1 MRTDIQGLRGI
12 AVLLV
17 VFYHAD
23 LGLKAGYLGVDIFFV
38 ISGYLITGLICRS
51 LDENRF
57 SFADFYWR
65 RAKRLLPA
73 AFVTF
78 LATSIVASALLTQLE
93 LRSYVSQLIG
103 ALTFTANFVL
113 AQQAGYFDTAAT
125 LKPLLHTWS
134 LAVEEQYYLLAPFI
148 LWITPPRLRRPIVVA
163 VIVASLLLCVLFA
176 RSKPSFAF
184 YLLPARAWE
193 LALGA
198 FLALSA
204 VPKLSTVTRALAG
217 TIAVLVLVAVPA
229 LSIDPVHPRTD
240 AVIVCLATAIVIA
253 TQPALLSHGP
263 LANGLAR
270 VGDISYSLYLV
281 HWPVFAFAH
290 TIYFSEPPLLLRLA
304 LLVAVFPLAMALCR
318 WVENPIRHTAIR
330 PSLPVL
336 AGSCTL
342 IAAALAIPLS
352 YLALASQQRDWTEI
366 RRPNTGFDPACDQR
380 ALTKIPACQNKPNP
394 TIAVWGD
401 SFAMH
406 LVPGLAAEDRGRG
419 IIQLT
424 RSSCPPTIEP
434 QPQDAADRNEQ
445 SYSCEAFNRAVL
457 ERIIADGNLQY
468 VVLASASNFDR
479 IGPTVQSLQAAGKRV
494 VYVAPPPFTT
504 TDYSIC
510 VERLLDKRVTLDAPE
525 DCSFS
530 EGEYLRIQRST
541 LDQLRSVSTQ
551 HAFGVIS
558 LSEAFCSDGRC
569 MTNDGSTSFYRDS
582 AHLSVDGSIYAA
594 RKLDLISAILRS
606 AR

>member
-1 MRTDIQGLRGI
+1 MRLDIQGLRGI

-17 VFYHAD
+17 VFYHAG

-51 LDENRF
+51 LDEDRF
-57 SFADFYWR
+57 SFSDFYWR

-78 LATSIVASALLTQLE
+78 LVTSVFASAILTQLE
-93 LRSYVSQLIG
+93 LRSYISQLLG

-148 LWITPPRLRRPIVVA
+148 LWVTPPRLRRPVVIA
-163 VIVASLLLCVLFA
+163 VILTSLALCLLFA

-198 FLALSA
+198 LLALSPQPRLPTLA
-204 VPKLSTVTRALAG
+204 RSVAG
-217 TIAVLVLVAVPA
+217 TSAVLVLIMVPA

-240 AVIVCLATAIVIA
+240 AVIVCLATAVVIA
-253 TQPALLSHGP
+253 TQAPILSRGL

-270 VGDISYSLYLV
+270 VGDISYALYLV

-290 TIYFSEPPLLLRLA
+290 SIYFSEPPLLLRLS
-304 LLVAVFPLAMALCR
+304 LLAAVFPLAMALYR
-318 WVENPIRHTAIR
+318 WVENPIRHSRLR

-336 AGSCTL
+336 AGSFTL

-352 YLALASQQRDWTEI
+352 YLALASQQRDWSEI
-366 RRPNTGFDPACDQR
+366 RRPNTGFDPICDQR
-380 ALTKIPACQNKPNP
+380 VLSKIPICQNSPNP

-406 LVPGLAAEDRGRG
+406 LIPGLAADDRGLG
-419 IIQLT
+419 IIQMT
-424 RSSCPPTIEP
+424 RSSCPPILEP
-434 QPQDAADRNEQ
+434 FSQQDTGRNERGG
-445 SYSCEAFNRAVL
+445 SCESFNRAVL
-457 ERIIADGNLQY
+457 ERIVADESLQY

-479 IGPTVQSLQAAGKRV
+479 IGSTVQSLQAAGKRV

-504 TDYSIC
+504 IDYSIC
-510 VERLLDKRVTLDAPE
+510 VERLLDNRPTLDSPK

-530 EGEYLRIQRST
+530 EQEYLRNQQSA
-541 LDQLRSVSTQ
+541 LEQLRSASAQ
-551 HAFGVIS
+551 HDFSVIS
-558 LSEAFCSDGRC
+558 LSDAFCADGRC
-569 MTNDGSTSFYRDS
+569 KTNDGVTSFYRDF

-594 RKLDLISAILRS
+594 RKLNLISSILQS